1 MKKPKGKEKKS
12 SIQNQGANAMAPPL
26 ETNSE
31 SGPVREEKED
41 KKRSKMVVAK
51 KEADKRGEEKSSV
64 FKYAQVAAQ
73 FLREARMELK
83 KVKWPTRKEMLASTG
98 VVIAL
103 VIIVSFFLGLIDLGL
118 IKIIKSMVG

>member
-1 MKKPKGKEKKS
+1 
-12 SIQNQGANAMAPPL
+12 MAPPL

-31 SGPVREEKED
+31 NGPVREEKED